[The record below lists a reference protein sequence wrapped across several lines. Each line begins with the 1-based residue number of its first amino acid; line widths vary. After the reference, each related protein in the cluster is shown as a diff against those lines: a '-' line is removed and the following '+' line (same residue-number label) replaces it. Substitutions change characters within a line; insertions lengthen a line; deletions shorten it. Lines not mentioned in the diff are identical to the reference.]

1 MPVEKQFKK
10 PSSIFQTH
18 DMSRKERQPK
28 GELSASLPTVKPSHA
43 KKRRRREFHCRHRPV
58 TYVGVD
64 ALGPL

>member
-1 MPVEKQFKK
+1 
-10 PSSIFQTH
+10 
-18 DMSRKERQPK
+18 MSRKERQPK